1 MTATTALT
9 AQNTQGVSA
18 IHHVP
23 SDFVEK
29 QIDACINDI
38 GVDVVKIGMLASART
53 VDAVASALRRHGSPI
68 IVLDPVMVSTS
79 GAQLL
84 PTDAIANLR
93 TQMLPLTTIL
103 TPNIPEARL
112 LLENAGLEV
121 PEIKTIDDVVDIAER
136 LASLGPQCVLVKGGH
151 LPLTKDGRISTQ
163 EADHHTVVDVLYD
176 SIHQT
181 MLFETDYLPSKNTH
195 GTGCSL
201 ACKHRF
207 ILSLPSFPGIVS
219 WSLPSYS
226 PKTQSLCESIL
237 HSGLTI
243 RVQACKRFCDPF
255 HFPPITSFPTHPPHS
270 SQNHQLNSFSPTA
283 AIACNIIRD
292 ERPVLDSVPEAV
304 ESAIR
309 YVEAGIRTSSSLG
322 KGNGP
327 INHFHS
333 MTIKSPGEAESSLR
347 GRVYRRDKVP
357 GSAAGREKY
366 DVSV

>member
-29 QIDACINDI
+29 QIDVCINDI

-84 PTDAIANLR
+84 PTDAIVNLR

-112 LLENAGLEV
+112 LLENAGLEI
-121 PEIKTIDDVVDIAER
+121 PEIKTIDDVVKLAER
-136 LASLGPQCVLVKGGH
+136 LESLGPQCILIKGGH

-176 SIHQT
+176 SVHQT
-181 MLFETDYLPSKNTH
+181 ILYETDYLASKNTH

-207 ILSLPSFPGIVS
+207 VLSLPSSPGIVS
-219 WSLPSYS
+219 SSLSSQFSKPR
-226 PKTQSLCESIL
+226 SLSAPIL
-237 HSGLTI
+237 HLSLTT
-243 RVQACKRFCDPF
+243 RARACTRSYDPL
-255 HFPPITSFPTHPPHS
+255 HS
-270 SQNHQLNSFSPTA
+270 PL
-283 AIACNIIRD
+283 II
-292 ERPVLDSVPEAV
+292 S
-304 ESAIR
+304 
-309 YVEAGIRTSSSLG
+309 
-322 KGNGP
+322 
-327 INHFHS
+327 
-333 MTIKSPGEAESSLR
+333 
-347 GRVYRRDKVP
+347 
-357 GSAAGREKY
+357 
-366 DVSV
+366 